1 MRFFSYIILMCV
13 LMFGCNSIK
22 SVKQAL
28 LKTSPYDDYVQSLGK
43 AGLKET
49 ALAKEW
55 VKAGEQALKDSITI
69 NLPFTETGFF
79 EATRPEAR
87 AYRFQVHAGQ
97 ILTISGQTKT
107 LPSSQLFTDVFL
119 WKEDHWQSLVHADTG
134 LTVVHEFDKNALCL
148 LRIQPELLSDTWYTL
163 TLTLQPALIN
173 PVKGATNKSIGSF
186 YGNARDEGKRSH
198 EGVDIFA
205 AKGTPVIAPA
215 DGIVYSTATNNLGG
229 KVVWLYDLQRGQ
241 TYYFAHLD
249 SQWVSTSVKVKQGD
263 TIGQVGNTGN
273 ARNTASHLHFGIY
286 RNGSLDPLHYI
297 HTTSSISSIPL
308 DTSLRARVYKVSVK
322 EGSLYNSPEM
332 KSTVLYKYPKGTYVR
347 QVAKNKNWSRVI
359 LPEGQQAYVQSND
372 ISLANKGK
380 RWVLKNT
387 DTLWSE
393 ASLQALPMK
402 NLNASEVLEILA
414 QYKDFN
420 YVKTSQN
427 LYGWIKL

>member
-1 MRFFSYIILMCV
+1 ML
-13 LMFGCNSIK
+13 GCNSIK

-43 AGLKET
+43 AGLKES
-49 ALAKEW
+49 ALAKQW
-55 VKAGEQALKDSITI
+55 IKAGEQALNDSILVT
-69 NLPFTETGFF
+69 LPYAETGFF
-79 EATRPEAR
+79 EAARPEAR

-107 LPSSQLFTDVFL
+107 SISSRLFTDVFV
-119 WKEDHWQSLVHADTG
+119 WKKDHWQSLVHADSG
-134 LTVVHEFDKNALCL
+134 LALVHEFDKDALCL
-148 LRIQPELLSDTWYTL
+148 LRIQPELLSETWYTL
-163 TLTLQPALIN
+163 TITLQPALIN

-205 AKGTPVIAPA
+205 AKGTPVLAPT
-215 DGIVYSTATNNLGG
+215 DGIVYSTGTNNLGG

-249 SQWVSTSVKVKQGD
+249 SQWVSTSMSLKQGD
-263 TIGQVGNTGN
+263 TLGQVGNTGN
-273 ARNTASHLHFGIY
+273 ARNTAPHLHFGIY

-297 HTTSSISSIPL
+297 QTTSSISSMML
-308 DTSLRARVYKVSVK
+308 DTSLSAKVYKVSVK
-322 EGSLYNSPEM
+322 EGSLHSAPET
-332 KSTVLYKYPKGTYVR
+332 KSKVLYKYPKGTYVR
-347 QVAKNKNWSRVI
+347 QVAKTKNWSRVV

-372 ISLANKGK
+372 ISLTTKGK
-380 RWVLKNT
+380 RLVLKNT
-387 DTLWSE
+387 DTLWSA
-393 ASLQALPMK
+393 ASDQALPVK

-414 QYKDFN
+414 QYKGFN
-420 YVKTSQN
+420 YVKTGEN